1 MNRFLL
7 KPQIYLPFQEL
18 LLWLQLEV
26 IRKNYKNAEAIVKRY
41 IGYTTNLINDET
53 KAVISLDLK
62 RKNGPKDPWKPKSEV
77 LDLLESQYYKL
88 IDVYLFDILLP
99 DRGYDETKEILL
111 KDMAVEK
118 HLKLEYLD
126 KLGDHYSSTI
136 KESHIMRGTEA
147 IEELNRVKYESQ
159 LTKRINDLK
168 NVSSNGQQGEDHS
181 LEDTSNPLFQSTFNR
196 ENFDAN
202 RQSNQPKNEWYQFAN
217 KMKVKIG
224 PKAFFG
230 IMTVRF

>member
-1 MNRFLL
+1 L

-26 IRKNYKNAEAIVKRY
+26 SRKNYKNAEAIVKRY

-77 LDLLESQYYKL
+77 LDLYESQYYKL

-136 KESHIMRGTEA
+136 RESHIMRGTEA
-147 IEELNRVKYESQ
+147 IEELNKVKYESQ
-159 LTKRINDLK
+159 LTKRVNELK
-168 NVSSNGQQGEDHS
+168 NASNNGQQGEDHLS
-181 LEDTSNPLFQSTFNR
+181 EDTSNPLFQSTFNR
-196 ENFDAN
+196 ENYDVN

-224 PKAFFG
+224 PKTFFA